1 MGVPLNITTGDNFTA
16 DLQPTKWLGVYIGD
30 YGTFGVIQATA
41 VVILTLSLLFTTLSA
56 SKIMHNQMLLQVLRS
71 PLSFFETT
79 PIGRKLSNR
88 IFILLV
94 KLIPVQVSILTYVI
108 FLFV

>member
-1 MGVPLNITTGDNFTA
+1 MGVPLNISTGDNFTE
-16 DLQPTKWLGVYIGD
+16 DLQPTKWLGVYIGV

-79 PIGRKLSNR
+79 PIGRKLSNI
-88 IFILLV
+88 IFIFLV
-94 KLIPVQVSILTYVI
+94 KLILYLSRYQ
-108 FLFV
+108 F